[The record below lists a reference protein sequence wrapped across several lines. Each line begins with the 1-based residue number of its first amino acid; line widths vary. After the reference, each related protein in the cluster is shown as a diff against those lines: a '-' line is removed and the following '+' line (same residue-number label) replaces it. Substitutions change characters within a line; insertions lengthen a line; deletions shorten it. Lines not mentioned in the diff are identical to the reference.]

1 MTDVN
6 LKNYKQIDEAATLN
20 DVAVTRILTKTEVIV
35 LDTESAV
42 DAFNEH
48 CDDWLLYRL
57 E

>member
-1 MTDVN
+1 MTKVN
-6 LKNYKQIDEAATLN
+6 LENYKQTDEAATLN